1 MAANVMQLYGSKVF
15 NEHVMKERLP
25 SATYKSLQATLHRGA
40 PLDIEVANVVASVM
54 KRWAMEQ
61 GATHFTH
68 WFQPLTGATSEK
80 HDSFVSPVGDGTA
93 IMEFSGKELVRG
105 EPDASS
111 FPSGGLRATAEAR
124 GYTAWDPTSY
134 AFVKDDVLCIP
145 TAFCSYTGEALDK
158 KTPLLRSMKALSDQ
172 AKRILK
178 LFGKEVDYVSTTV
191 GPEQEYF
198 LIRKE
203 DYEKRQDLILTGRT
217 LFGAPAAKG
226 QELEE
231 HYFGTI
237 RPRVSA
243 FMKELDD
250 VLWELGVPAKTK
262 HNEVAPCQHE
272 LAPIF
277 DTINVAIDHN
287 LLTMEMMQKLA
298 PKYGLVCL
306 LHEKPFEGVNGSGKH
321 NNWSMSTS
329 QENLLDP
336 GDTPME
342 NLQFLVFLA
351 AVIKAVDEYAD
362 LLRTSVATPGNDH
375 RLGANEAPPAI
386 ISIFVGEELEAV
398 IDAIA
403 SDSPYAGPVKMKMD
417 LGVDVLPQFSKDTTD
432 RNRTSPFAFT
442 GNKFEFR
449 MPGSHENLSDA
460 NTILNTAVAKALKG
474 YADELEASDDFPDSV
489 IALVKRTIRD
499 HRRVIFNGDGYSR
512 AWEEEAARR
521 GLPNN
526 KYTPAALPA
535 LIAPKN
541 IALMEEFGVMTRTEM
556 HSRYEVEMEHYA
568 KILNIEAL
576 TMVEIARRQL
586 LPAANTYMEQLA
598 RTIAAKK
605 AVSEALPAQAETAA
619 LQRLSRDADAM
630 AAALEA
636 LEAAARAARDTADV
650 TARANAFHDAVLPQ
664 MAALRAAADDAETV
678 CGAACWPLPSYSSML
693 HYVIE

>member
-630 AAALEA
+630 AAALDA

-664 MAALRAAADDAETV
+664 MAELRAAADDAETV

>member
-630 AAALEA
+630 AAALDA

-678 CGAACWPLPSYSSML
+678 CGAAYWPLPSYSSML

>member
-1 MAANVMQLYGSKVF
+1 MAANVMEIYGSKVF

-25 SATYKSLQATLHRGA
+25 SATYKSLEKTLHRGA

-54 KRWAMEQ
+54 KRWAMEL
-61 GATHFTH
+61 GATHYTH
-68 WFQPLTGATSEK
+68 WFQPLTGITSEK
-80 HDSFVSPVGDGTA
+80 HDGFVSPVGDGTA

-111 FPSGGLRATAEAR
+111 FPSGGLRATCEAR

-145 TAFCSYTGEALDK
+145 TAFVSYTGEALDK
-158 KTPLLRSMKALSDQ
+158 KTPLLRSMNALSNQ
-172 AKRILK
+172 AVRILK
-178 LFGKEVDYVSTTV
+178 LFGKDVDYVSTTV

-198 LIRKE
+198 LIKKE
-203 DYEKRQDLILTGRT
+203 DYEARQDLILTGRT
-217 LFGAPAAKG
+217 LFGAPSAKG

-231 HYFGTI
+231 HYFGVI
-237 RPRVSA
+237 RPEVSA
-243 FMKELDD
+243 FMKELDEE
-250 VLWELGVPAKTK
+250 LWKLGVPAKTK

-277 DTINVAIDHN
+277 DTTNVAIDHN
-287 LLTMEMMQKLA
+287 LLTMEMMKKLA

-306 LHEKPFEGVNGSGKH
+306 QHEKPFEGVNGSGKH
-321 NNWSMSTS
+321 NNWSMSTTH
-329 QENLLDP
+329 ENLLDP

-417 LGVDVLPQFSKDTTD
+417 LGVDVLPKFSKDTTD

-449 MPGSHENLSDA
+449 MPGSAENLSDC
-460 NTILNTAVAKALKG
+460 NTILNTAVAKELKG
-474 YADELEASDDFPDSV
+474 YADELEKADDFTSAA

-499 HRRVIFNGDGYSR
+499 HRRVIFNGNGYT
-512 AWEEEAARR
+512 AEWEEEAAKR
-521 GLPNN
+521 GLPNKKN
-526 KYTPAALPA
+526 TPAALPA
-535 LIAPKN
+535 LIEPKN
-541 IALMEEFGVMTRTEM
+541 IALMEDFGVLTKVEM
-556 HSRYEVEMEHYA
+556 ESRYEVEMEHYS
-568 KILNIEAL
+568 KIINIEAL
-576 TMVEIARRQL
+576 TMLEMARKQL
-586 LPAANTYMEQLA
+586 LPAVNAYMSEVANT
-598 RTIAAKK
+598 AASKL
-605 AVSEALPAQAETAA
+605 AVSENLSVRSETKALT
-619 LQRLSRDADAM
+619 RLSADADAM
-630 AAALEA
+630 SDAVDELQAAVDAAKALSDESA
-636 LEAAARAARDTADV
+636 KAV
-650 TARANAFHDAVLPQ
+650 AFHDDVLPK
-664 MAALRAAADDAETV
+664 MDALRAAADDAETI
-678 CGAACWPLPSYSSML
+678 CGEDYWPLPSYSKML
-693 HYVIE
+693 YYV

>member
-1 MAANVMQLYGSKVF
+1 MAANVMEIYGSKVF

-25 SATYKSLQATLHRGA
+25 SATYKSLEKTLHKGA

-54 KRWAMEQ
+54 KRWAMEL
-61 GATHFTH
+61 GATHYTH
-68 WFQPLTGATSEK
+68 WFQPLTGITSEK
-80 HDSFVSPVGDGTA
+80 HDGFVSPVGDGTA

-111 FPSGGLRATAEAR
+111 FPSGGLRATCEAR

-145 TAFCSYTGEALDK
+145 TAFVSYTGEALDK
-158 KTPLLRSMKALSDQ
+158 KTPLLRSMNALSGQ
-172 AKRILK
+172 AIRILK
-178 LFGKEVDYVSTTV
+178 LFGKDVDYVSTTV

-198 LIRKE
+198 LVKKE
-203 DYEKRQDLILTGRT
+203 DYEARQDLILTGRT
-217 LFGAPAAKG
+217 LFGAPSAKG

-231 HYFGTI
+231 HYFGVI
-237 RPRVSA
+237 RPEVSE
-243 FMKELDD
+243 FMKELDEE
-250 VLWELGVPAKTK
+250 LWKLGVPAKTK

-277 DTINVAIDHN
+277 DTTNVAIDHN
-287 LLTMEMMQKLA
+287 LLTMEMMKKIA

-306 LHEKPFEGVNGSGKH
+306 QHEKPFEGVNGSGKH
-321 NNWSMSTS
+321 NNWSMSTPT
-329 QENLLDP
+329 ENLLDP

-417 LGVDVLPQFSKDTTD
+417 LGVDVLPKFSKDTTD

-449 MPGSHENLSDA
+449 MPGSAENLSDC
-460 NTILNTAVAKALKG
+460 NTILNTAVAKELKG
-474 YADELEASDDFPDSV
+474 YADELEGAEDFTSAA
-489 IALVKRTIRD
+489 IALIKRTIRD
-499 HRRVIFNGDGYSR
+499 HRRVIFNGNGYT
-512 AWEEEAARR
+512 AEWEAEAEKR
-521 GLPNN
+521 GLPNKKN
-526 KYTPAALPA
+526 TPAALPA
-535 LIAPKN
+535 LIEPKN
-541 IALMEEFGVMTRTEM
+541 IQLMEDFGVLTKVEM
-556 HSRYEVEMEHYA
+556 ESRYEVEMEHYS
-568 KILNIEAL
+568 KIINIEAL
-576 TMVEIARRQL
+576 TMLEMARKQL
-586 LPAANTYMEQLA
+586 LPAVNSYMSEVANT
-598 RTIAAKK
+598 AASKL
-605 AVSEALPAQAETAA
+605 AVSEAISVRSETKT
-619 LQRLSRDADAM
+619 LQKLSADADAM
-630 AAALEA
+630 SDAIDTLQAAVD
-636 LEAAARAARDTADV
+636 AAKTLPTETEKAV
-650 TARANAFHDAVLPQ
+650 AFHSDVIPA
-664 MAALRAAADDAETV
+664 MDALRAAADDAETI
-678 CGAACWPLPSYSSML
+678 CGEDYWPLPSYSKML
-693 HYVIE
+693 YYV

>member
-1 MAANVMQLYGSKVF
+1 MAANVMEIYGSKVF

-25 SATYKSLQATLHRGA
+25 SATYKSLERTLHKGA

-54 KRWAMEQ
+54 KRWAMEL
-61 GATHFTH
+61 GATHYTH
-68 WFQPLTGATSEK
+68 WFQPLTGITSEK
-80 HDSFVSPVGDGTA
+80 HDGFVSPVGDGTA

-111 FPSGGLRATAEAR
+111 FPSGGLRATCEAR

-145 TAFCSYTGEALDK
+145 TAFVSYTGEALDK
-158 KTPLLRSMKALSDQ
+158 KTPLLRSMNALSNQ
-172 AKRILK
+172 AVRILK
-178 LFGKEVDYVSTTV
+178 LFGKDVDYVSTTV

-198 LIRKE
+198 LIKKE
-203 DYEKRQDLILTGRT
+203 DYEARQDLILTGRT
-217 LFGAPAAKG
+217 LFGAPSAKG

-231 HYFGTI
+231 HYFGVI
-237 RPRVSA
+237 RPEVSE
-243 FMKELDD
+243 FMKELDEE
-250 VLWELGVPAKTK
+250 LWKLGIPAKTK

-277 DTINVAIDHN
+277 DTTNVAIDHN
-287 LLTMEMMQKLA
+287 LLTMEMMKKIA

-306 LHEKPFEGVNGSGKH
+306 QHEKPFEGVNGSGKH
-321 NNWSMSTS
+321 NNWSMSTTH
-329 QENLLDP
+329 ENLLDP

-403 SDSPYAGPVKMKMD
+403 SDSPYAGPTKMKMD
-417 LGVDVLPQFSKDTTD
+417 LGVDVLPKFSKDTTD

-449 MPGSHENLSDA
+449 MPGSAENLSDC
-460 NTILNTAVAKALKG
+460 NTILNTAVAKELKG
-474 YADELEASDDFPDSV
+474 YADELEGAEDFTSAA

-499 HRRVIFNGDGYSR
+499 HRRVIFNGNGYT
-512 AWEEEAARR
+512 AEWEEEAARR
-521 GLPNN
+521 GLPNKKN
-526 KYTPAALPA
+526 TPAALPA
-535 LIAPKN
+535 LVDPKN
-541 IALMEEFGVMTRTEM
+541 IQLMEDFGVLTKVEM
-556 HSRYEVEMEHYA
+556 ESRYEVEMEHYA
-568 KILNIEAL
+568 KIINIEAL
-576 TMVEIARRQL
+576 TMLEMARKQL
-586 LPAANTYMEQLA
+586 LPAVNSYMSEVANT
-598 RTIAAKK
+598 AATKL
-605 AVSEALPAQAETAA
+605 AVSEALSVRSETKT
-619 LQRLSRDADAM
+619 LTKLSADADAM
-630 AAALEA
+630 SDAIDVLQDVVDAAEA
-636 LEAAARAARDTADV
+636 LTSESEKAV
-650 TARANAFHDAVLPQ
+650 AFHDNVIPA
-664 MAALRAAADDAETV
+664 MDALRAAADDAETI
-678 CGAACWPLPSYSSML
+678 CGEDYWPLPSYSKML
-693 HYVIE
+693 YYV

>member
-158 KTPLLRSMKALSDQ
+158 KTPLLRSMKALSEQ

-203 DYEKRQDLILTGRT
+203 DYEKRQDLIMTGRT

-576 TMVEIARRQL
+576 TMLEIARRQL
-586 LPAANTYMEQLA
+586 LPAANAYMEQLA

-605 AVSEALPAQAETAA
+605 AVSETLPAQAETAA
-619 LQRLSRDADAM
+619 LERLSRDADAM
-630 AAALEA
+630 AAALDA
-636 LEAAARAARDTADV
+636 LEAAARTARDTADV
-650 TARANAFHDAVLPQ
+650 TARANAFHDEVLPA

-678 CGAACWPLPSYSSML
+678 CGAAYWPLPSYSSML